1 MKWQKTPT
9 EKKMI
14 KLELTIE
21 QVQLVLNA
29 LSQLPY
35 ATVATTLEAIK
46 TTAQEQLKASKE
58 VQDAQAVKSDKN

>member
-1 MKWQKTPT
+1 
-9 EKKMI
+9 MI

-58 VQDAQAVKSDKN
+58 AQSDKN

>member
-1 MKWQKTPT
+1 
-9 EKKMI
+9 MI

-46 TTAQEQLKASKE
+46 TTAQEQLKANKE
-58 VQDAQAVKSDKN
+58 AQDTQTAKN

>member
-1 MKWQKTPT
+1 M

-58 VQDAQAVKSDKN
+58 TQEAQSEKN